1 MNNDCVGFF
10 LTPAMVR
17 LISKLKPKYLE
28 DLRDYLV
35 DICEGVDV
43 DVDSIEGDL
52 LEVIVS
58 EIIEAVKKSRENM
71 ERISK
76 VRSNSGKKG
85 AETTNRKKMEERQ
98 KSAKVGNGRQTSANI
113 GKNDN
118 KDKDKDK
125 YKDKDKNEHERE
137 YNEEISPLGEV
148 TSLCSEQRKIYHYDN
163 PNKRFNY
170 GEISF
175 RNRDVEQVAI
185 DFLPIAQSI
194 KGFPFF
200 YDSWF
205 SIKSTH
211 EMYTHKCKAAR
222 MKHILSESGFSVADY
237 VAYLENIA
245 PNFDLDWAQIT
256 SVNYINGFIS
266 RQFGH

>member
-113 GKNDN
+113 GN

-125 YKDKDKNEHERE
+125 NEYKDERE
-137 YNEEISPLGEV
+137 FINYNDENSPLGEV
-148 TSLCSEQRKIYHYDN
+148 TSLGSEHQKIFHYDK
-163 PNKRFNY
+163 PNKKFSY
-170 GEISF
+170 GDIEFKNKDIELIA
-175 RNRDVEQVAI
+175 NEL
-185 DFLPIAQSI
+185 LPIANEI
-194 KGFPFF
+194 KNFPFWA
-200 YDSWF
+200 DSWC
-205 SIKSTH
+205 SIRSTH
-211 EMYTHKCKAAR
+211 EMYSHKCKAAR
-222 MKHILSESGFSVADY
+222 LKHILSESGFSVADY
-237 VAYLENIA
+237 VVYLGNVA
-245 PNFDLDWAQIT
+245 PNFDLEWSQIT

-266 RQFGH
+266 RKLRN